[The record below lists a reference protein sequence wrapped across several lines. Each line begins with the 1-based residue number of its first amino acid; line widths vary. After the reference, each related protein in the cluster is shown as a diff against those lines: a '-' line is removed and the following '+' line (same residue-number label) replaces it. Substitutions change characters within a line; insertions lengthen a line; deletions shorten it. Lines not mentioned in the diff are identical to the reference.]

1 MKYSPRLHG
10 RKAGFTLL
18 EVLIT
23 LALLGLVTS
32 NLYMILGQSSDAL
45 SEKTYLHDTEVQ
57 ARRTL
62 DRITQA
68 LLGASQDT
76 LYLTP
81 AAPFSTSALNYESNL
96 GIENGA
102 IVWSDPAR
110 VDFEISNGQVMW
122 KENPDTQNERS
133 QVWSRGVPEFLEGE
147 LLSGQDDNLNGLI
160 DEGGLSFE
168 LSGNSV
174 IVRLTIEKTA
184 PSGESYSKTLESVV
198 TCRN

>member
-1 MKYSPRLHG
+1 MKYPARLRG

-81 AAPFSTSALNYESNL
+81 AAPFSTPWLRPKKQPSH
-96 GIENGA
+96 
-102 IVWSDPAR
+102 
-110 VDFEISNGQVMW
+110 IS
-122 KENPDTQNERS
+122 T
-133 QVWSRGVPEFLEGE
+133 
-147 LLSGQDDNLNGLI
+147 
-160 DEGGLSFE
+160 
-168 LSGNSV
+168 
-174 IVRLTIEKTA
+174 TA
-184 PSGESYSKTLESVV
+184 TAV
-198 TCRN
+198 TTASTRW